1 MPAGPADQHLWGA
14 AAETERGIFDCINA
28 SDAMVTDVSSVVSD
42 YLFSQKPFAMIA
54 VPSEPEAFVAEFP
67 VARASYVVRGDL
79 ADLDERLD
87 QMLGLT
93 RSRRSGRRIRVDY
106 LGDFP
111 AEGYASAFVDA
122 VGHVTG
128 KSMEDMSEDRED
140 RGRGHR
146 RRR

>member
-14 AAETERGIFDCINA
+14 AAESERGIFDCINA
-28 SDAMVTDVSSVVSD
+28 SDAMITDVSSVVSD

-79 ADLDERLD
+79 ADLDDRLD
-87 QMLGLT
+87 QMLGPDPLAPE
-93 RSRRSGRRIRVDY
+93 RARIRVDY

-122 VGHVTG
+122 VRPRDGQVHGGH
-128 KSMEDMSEDRED
+128 E
-140 RGRGHR
+140 
-146 RRR
+146 